1 MEKQDTQRQKNN
13 KKKKIYNLL
22 LGFVFIAVGCFRLY
36 GHYFKEANY
45 DNLRLVVSAIL
56 VCFGVVTVLI
66 NVLSRVY
73 PKFCVF
79 EN

>member
-22 LGFVFIAVGCFRLY
+22 LGFVFIAVGGFRLY

-66 NVLSRVY
+66 NVLS
-73 PKFCVF
+73 KKKQ
-79 EN
+79 